1 MLNELKDFA
10 TSLWARLAVTREEGQ
25 ALVEYALILA
35 LIAVLSIA
43 VLQALGVNVSRIFN
57 KVNTQ
62 LSAVTP

>member
-35 LIAVLSIA
+35 LVSVVAIASLELIGEGVVAKLGEVA
-43 VLQALGVNVSRIFN
+43 TAL
-57 KVNTQ
+57 
-62 LSAVTP
+62 